1 MRLQFLVRRKNFLT
15 IIFSCKSNSGN
26 SKPGSLSQI
35 TLMSYQ
41 PTLDAS
47 VYLNIKIYIFNIYI
61 YKYLV
66 SFLTE
71 ISC

>member
-47 VYLNIKIYIFNIYI
+47 VYLNIKTNFSQLSDI
-61 YKYLV
+61 LV